1 MDELKHTY
9 KQFGGTSPKEKLEA
23 GLAQFTGTV
32 AYHRWSP
39 LCSNYVLTDGA
50 LYLATEAGAFWL
62 MDAIASYWGKVK
74 NDPDLLAFQCWE
86 LKVTGQ
92 SAILLGMNGNN
103 EVKIRQSIA
112 WTDFPLCSVKLFV
125 ERGEGGLNVILLPS
139 EH

>member
-9 KQFGGTSPKEKLEA
+9 KQFGGTSAKEKLEA
-23 GLAQFTGTV
+23 VLAQFTGTK
-32 AYHRWSP
+32 AYHRWNP
-39 LCSNYVLTDGA
+39 LVPSYVLTDGA
-50 LYLATEAGAFWL
+50 SYLAREAGAYWL
-62 MDAIASYWGKVK
+62 MDAIASYWVEVK
-74 NDPDLLAFQCWE
+74 KDPDLLAFQCWE

-92 SAILLGMNGNN
+92 SALLIGMNGNN

-112 WTDFPLCSVKLFV
+112 WTDFPLDSIKLFV